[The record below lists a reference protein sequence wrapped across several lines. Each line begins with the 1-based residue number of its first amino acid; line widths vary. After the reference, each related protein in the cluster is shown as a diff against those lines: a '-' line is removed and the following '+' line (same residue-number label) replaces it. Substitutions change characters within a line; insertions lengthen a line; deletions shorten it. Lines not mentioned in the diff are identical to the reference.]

1 MFTCRHQLV
10 DKPRRLY
17 ILDETEICIPY
28 RPGSTAPFPDK
39 LTDALGRLD
48 DGSNSQDGV
57 DTLSAADKK
66 RMVSKNVTLYGCGN
80 AVGKVLKP
88 FFACLSN
95 LRKTEEVLVNCQ
107 GHRGLMLGKWKN
119 GEEIFQYYIENHF
132 RCQVSLDDS
141 RPVLLLFD
149 AHKAKPSDATIRWAR
164 ENQIILFPL
173 PPHVHQ
179 LPDVGCLEHFKDS
192 FEEECISFL
201 EDFIVDDLV
210 NRNHACNIAGRIYPE
225 VVSPDNLIACFRKI
239 GVYPFN
245 PRIVDPNASILST
258 RSGVKDSLE
267 NDLEMVVSASESGT
281 SRGGMKVKLKKVSK
295 KSPVQCSK
303 DMISEFF
310 KKKNPYMLTDQ
321 ALREIKLQLQM
332 EEETPDM
339 ILKKAIRDVKKSGL
353 SMRGAAK
360 RHGIPYKKIFEEM
373 AKSNSAIRDKQGYRG
388 YSMANLQRAM
398 KSVKDKKMTC
408 HTASKKFGVPYSTLH
423 DRVVERV
430 NPDVFSPGPQ
440 PLLGPV
446 EEDKVAD
453 FLQYMSL
460 LGYRFQQKEVQAFV
474 TTYAHKKKILDP
486 GRALSEAWYRHFMKR
501 HKRAF
506 PEIDLSRKPVA
517 DTKFVNRYFTDL
529 YEIMSRFKL
538 LEKPELVFNVDEVEI
553 DLPYK
558 VTYKLLTIKNAH
570 LRRVTIIACGN
581 AQGESLPPYFIY
593 RGQHKFNQCHL
604 KHAPAGSQGR
614 STLSRHTSPEVLQ
627 RYLHEHLI
635 PSVNED
641 DESPALVLFDA
652 FKMKVTEQQIAWAR
666 DNRVILFPLPPG
678 LRAESKSSE
687 VGILQNFRQCF
698 EKTFKAYTS
707 CHPGSTVNKYNI
719 CGLAGGVYEDVIAP
733 GCLASH
739 FRRMGI
745 VPLNPKAVDLEARY
759 PNKSRRGAPVKKEP
773 EETDEADEFLISQN
787 PFLLLKQD
795 LGRQVFTKQN
805 KRKADS
811 EVKLKIKKSRIN
823 ESRYGTYNTDDEDD
837 DDDSDDDDDNN
848 EMETERVE
856 EDGSFADVPIAGLS
870 YPSSLHTV
878 GDWSGYAAV
887 MGEERRARMTAT
899 EMAGVTSRTSAL
911 CRNTKKVMSL
921 QEFQQPAATEQ
932 AVQTI
937 TDQRGSSSEILSVPF
952 SCLTL
957 SLSVPFSC
965 LTLSLSVPFSC
976 LTLSLSVP
984 FSCLTLSLS
993 VPFSCLCLSLVS
1005 HCLCLS
1011 LSLVSHCLCLS
1022 LSLVSHCLCLSLS
1035 FVSHSLSAPF
1045 SSHTVPFSCL
1055 TLSLSLVSHCL
1066 FLLSHTVSFCPFL
1079 LSHTLFLSLS
1089 LVSHCLFLSLSLVSH
1104 CLFLSLSLVSHCPF
1118 LLSHTVPFSCLT
1130 LSLSVPFS
1138 CLTLSLSVPFS
1149 SVYLSSCHYALFF
1162 SGIVCLSV
1170 LTLSI
1175 SVSVFLFSLC
1185 LYLCLSVCSHFVYI
1199 CVCLS
1204 VLTLSISVSVF
1215 LSISVSVCLF
1225 SLCLYLCLSFCLY
1238 LCLSVLSL
1246 SISVPL
1252 CFHFVYICVCLSVL
1266 TLSISVSVCKHFH
1279 SATAKCHGWL
1289 ASPQTTPPPP
1299 LPP

>member
-1 MFTCRHQLV
+1 M

-506 PEIDLSRKPVA
+506 PEIDVSRKPVA

-641 DESPALVLFDA
+641 EESPALVLFDA

-911 CRNTKKVMSL
+911 CRNTKKVTSL

-937 TDQRGSSSEILSVPF
+937 TDQRGSSSEILSVPVSCLTLSLSV

-984 FSCLTLSLS
+984 FPCLTLSFC
-993 VPFSCLCLSLVS
+993 PFLVS
-1005 HCLCLS
+1005 HCPF
-1011 LSLVSHCLCLS
+1011 LVSHC
-1022 LSLVSHCLCLSLS
+1022 
-1035 FVSHSLSAPF
+1035 PF
-1045 SSHTVPFSCL
+1045 LLSHTVPFSCL

-1066 FLLSHTVSFCPFL
+1066 FLSLSRLTLSFCPFLLSHTVSFCPFL
-1079 LSHTLFLSLS
+1079 LSHTVSFCPFLLS
-1089 LVSHCLFLSLSLVSH
+1089 HTVSF
-1104 CLFLSLSLVSHCPF
+1104 CPF

-1149 SVYLSSCHYALFF
+1149 SVYLSSCHY
-1162 SGIVCLSV
+1162 VY
-1170 LTLSI
+1170 
-1175 SVSVFLFSLC
+1175 SVFLRH
-1185 LYLCLSVCSHFVYI
+1185 CLSVCSHFVYI

-1215 LSISVSVCLF
+1215 LF

-1238 LCLSVLSL
+1238 LCLSVCS
-1246 SISVPL
+1246 
-1252 CFHFVYICVCLSVL
+1252 HFVYICVCLSVYICVCL
-1266 TLSISVSVCKHFH
+1266 FSLCLYLCLSVFTLSISVSVSLFSLCLYLCL
-1279 SATAKCHGWL
+1279 SANIFILLQQNVMGG
-1289 ASPQTTPPPP
+1289 
-1299 LPP
+1299 